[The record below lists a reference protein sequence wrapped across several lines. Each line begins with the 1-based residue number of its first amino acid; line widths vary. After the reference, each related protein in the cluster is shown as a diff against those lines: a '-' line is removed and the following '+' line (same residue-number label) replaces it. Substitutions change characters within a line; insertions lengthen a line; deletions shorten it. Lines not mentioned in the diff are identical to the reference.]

1 MEFKVSGLSE
11 FGLVK
16 MVDGLQFSVV
26 SLDIDGGPCYLVAPK
41 LRKVKETTAEHSYP
55 RFKVS
60 GVDVAALYR
69 ALSYYGYEQD

>member
-1 MEFKVSGLSE
+1 MEIKVSGLSE

-16 MVDGLQFSVV
+16 MIDCLQFSVV
-26 SLDIDGGPCYLVAPK
+26 CLDVDGVASYLVAPK
-41 LRKVKETTAEHSYP
+41 LKKVKETKAEHSYP
-55 RFKVS
+55 RFKVA